1 MKEINEKDLGKATGG
16 LYENRVRPSDK
27 CDRWE
32 ASSESVKSL
41 PEMFRQCGNCLHF
54 GGVDVHDC
62 ICKLR

>member
-1 MKEINEKDLGKATGG
+1 MKDINEKDLEKAIGG

-32 ASSESVKSL
+32 ADSESVKSL
-41 PEMFRQCGNCLHF
+41 PEMLRQCGNCLHF
-54 GGVDVHDC
+54 GGVGVHDC